1 MPTTSSN
8 VRVRGQSGKHVLALS
23 FSGFDTERTWT
34 LLKRKD
40 GLSVVLHADHPPA
53 FFLCFIV
60 ERLREGAELAVGQTR
75 CRAISVLSRSVV
87 MQPQHF
93 QPRSSA
99 SGGPLQHLLVTDRV
113 SERGIRSSANHQ
125 VDARRLPSAVVVEQQ
140 PWLLDQERLAIFV
153 VAEFRSTH

>member
-1 MPTTSSN
+1 MRVKRKCSRGTDTS
-8 VRVRGQSGKHVLALS
+8 VI
-23 FSGFDTERTWT
+23 DPERTWT

-40 GLSVVLHADHPPA
+40 ALPVVLHADHRPA

-87 MQPQHF
+87 MQHQHF

-99 SGGPLQHLLVTDRV
+99 SGGPLQQLLVTDPA
-113 SERGIRSSANHQ
+113 SQPGITSSANHQ
-125 VDARRLPSAVVVEQQ
+125 VDALRPPS
-140 PWLLDQERLAIFV
+140 LV
-153 VAEFRSTH
+153 VAEQQTWLPCQE

>member
-1 MPTTSSN
+1 M
-8 VRVRGQSGKHVLALS
+8 R
-23 FSGFDTERTWT
+23 FSGFDPERTWT

-40 GLSVVLHADHPPA
+40 ALPVVLHADHRPA

-87 MQPQHF
+87 MQHQHF

-99 SGGPLQHLLVTDRV
+99 SGGPLHALLVIDRD
-113 SERGIRSSANHQ
+113 SDLGLRSSANHQ
-125 VDARRLPSAVVVEQQ
+125 V
-140 PWLLDQERLAIFV
+140 
-153 VAEFRSTH
+153 